1 MHSPASRL
9 PASRLKVIGF
19 AFAVVLLAACVPSII
34 RDQQTSL
41 FSPVEYSTQASRGDI
56 PVFVIGSAAGLDGA
70 RLTDAVVAR
79 MQGADWPPRAR
90 FAPASAVGDGG
101 AYSYV
106 MLFNGPRDLT
116 SARLCAQRPAL
127 SDTRAPQAGGDIV
140 LVAGICRYEKVAS
153 GVTARVTNITG
164 PDDPQF
170 HALIV
175 GTVQELTLVKGRQHN
190 NSSDGKDK
198 S

>member
-1 MHSPASRL
+1 MHPKTVGVVFASALLSACSPS
-9 PASRLKVIGF
+9 V
-19 AFAVVLLAACVPSII
+19 I
-34 RDQQTSL
+34 RDQSTSL
-41 FSPVEYSTQASRGDI
+41 FSSVEYGTQASRGDI
-56 PVFVIGSAAGLDGA
+56 PVLVLGGAAGLDGA
-70 RLTDAVVAR
+70 RLSDAVVAR

-90 FAPASAVGDGG
+90 FAPASSAENPG

-116 SARLCAQRPAL
+116 SSKLCAQRPAV
-127 SDTRAPQAGGDIV
+127 SGTPTTPMDGNIV
-140 LVAGICRYEKVAS
+140 LVAGICRYDRVAS
-153 GVTARVTNITG
+153 GVTARTANVSG

-175 GTVQELTLVKGRQHN
+175 SAVQELTRAQGRQHD
-190 NSSDGKDK
+190 NSSDGKGDK